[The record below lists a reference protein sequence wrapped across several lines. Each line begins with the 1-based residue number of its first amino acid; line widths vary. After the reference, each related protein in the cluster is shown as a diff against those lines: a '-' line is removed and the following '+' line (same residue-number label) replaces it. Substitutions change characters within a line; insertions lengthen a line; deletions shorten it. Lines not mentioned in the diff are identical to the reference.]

1 MIFRISRM
9 RGAKSLSACAILAE
23 FAVIFAFIALAVGCE
38 QPRPDLP
45 PRRRVV
51 LPTATAEP
59 SQPAPESAAV
69 VSETPSASDAAPA
82 TTPGE
87 SAPAEA
93 SAETP
98 AESAT
103 PAPETPAISAPAAI
117 APTPGPNA
125 ASTPAASAPAVIATP
140 APDPDADPA
149 AALADAIAAMK
160 GLPSYRVDMEHAMS
174 ITGVQG
180 ETKTEIQADV
190 QAPDKMGGS
199 MTISLGG
206 QPPVAMRFVRVGAAE
221 YISPI
226 DPDDPESALWVLG
239 GESAIAPMSDFFAWF
254 ADDSPYEIRAA
265 ELVGVEDL
273 DGVTT
278 YRLRGAF
285 AVEGAP
291 NDDESMDAEI
301 WVGTADSRIRKMSVA
316 GNVEKTDENGNAV
329 NLGGLEIAAAY
340 SNFADDT
347 IQIAPPASFINGT
360 ASSPSTP

>member
-38 QPRPDLP
+38 QPRQDMP
-45 PRRRVV
+45 PRRRVI

-59 SQPAPESAAV
+59 SQPAPESVAA
-69 VSETPSASDAAPA
+69 AS
-82 TTPGE
+82 TTPE
-87 SAPAEA
+87 SDTDAA
-93 SAETP
+93 SAETQ
-98 AESAT
+98 ATT
-103 PAPETPAISAPAAI
+103 PAPETLAVSAPAAI

-125 ASTPAASAPAVIATP
+125 ASATPAPATLATP

-160 GLPSYRVDMEHAMS
+160 GLPSYRVDMEHALT

-180 ETKTEIQADV
+180 ETKTEIRAEV

-199 MTISLGG
+199 MTITLGG
-206 QPPVAMRFVRVGAAE
+206 QPPVAMRFVRVGVAE

-226 DPDDPESALWVLG
+226 DPDDPESALWVLR

-254 ADDSPYEIRAA
+254 ADESPYEFSAA

-273 DGVTT
+273 DGATT

-285 AVEGAP
+285 AVQ
-291 NDDESMDAEI
+291 DENMDAEL
-301 WVGTADSRIRKMSVA
+301 WVGTADSRIRKMR
-316 GNVEKTDENGNAV
+316 AV
-329 NLGGLEIAAAY
+329 LEIANDRLEIAAAY
-340 SNFADDT
+340 SDFADNS
-347 IQIAPPASFINGT
+347 IQIAPPASFIDGT
-360 ASSPSTP
+360 AAAP

>member
-45 PRRRVV
+45 PRRRVI

-59 SQPAPESAAV
+59 SQPAPESPV
-69 VSETPSASDAAPA
+69 EASPA
-82 TTPGE
+82 TTPE
-87 SAPAEA
+87 SDTVAA

-117 APTPGPNA
+117 APTPGQ
-125 ASTPAASAPAVIATP
+125 SAASATPAP

-149 AALADAIAAMK
+149 AALADAIAAMR
-160 GLPSYRVDMEHAMS
+160 GLPSYRVDMEHALT

-199 MTISLGG
+199 MTITLGG
-206 QPPVAMRFVRVGAAE
+206 QPPVAMRFVRVGASE

-226 DPDDPESALWVLG
+226 NPDDPESALWVLR

-254 ADDSPYEIRAA
+254 ADESPYEFAAA

-273 DGVTT
+273 DGATT

-285 AVEGAP
+285 AVQ
-291 NDDESMDAEI
+291 DESMDAEI
-301 WVGTADSRIRKMSVA
+301 WVGTADSRIRKMR
-316 GNVEKTDENGNAV
+316 AV
-329 NLGGLEIAAAY
+329 LEIANNRLEIAAAY

-347 IQIAPPASFINGT
+347 IQIAPPASFIDGT
-360 ASSPSTP
+360 AATP

>member
-1 MIFRISRM
+1 MIFRLAERR
-9 RGAKSLSACAILAE
+9 RGAKALSACAILAE
-23 FAVIFAFIALAVGCE
+23 FAVIAAFIALAVGCE

-69 VSETPSASDAAPA
+69 ASAAPSAPDAAPSA
-82 TTPGE
+82 TPE
-87 SAPAEA
+87 SETAQA
-93 SAETP
+93 SAE
-98 AESAT
+98 ST
-103 PAPETPAISAPAAI
+103 PAPETPAVSAPATL
-117 APTPGPNA
+117 APTPTPE
-125 ASTPAASAPAVIATP
+125 SPAASATPTP

-149 AALADAIAAMK
+149 AALADAITAMN
-160 GLPSYRVDMEHAMS
+160 GLPSYRVDMEHALT

-199 MTISLGG
+199 MTIALGG

-226 DPDDPESALWVLG
+226 NPEDPENVLWVLR

-254 ADDSPYEIRAA
+254 ADASPYEFTAA

-273 DGVTT
+273 DGATT

-285 AVEGAP
+285 AVRGE
-291 NDDESMDAEI
+291 NMDAEI
-301 WVGTADSRIRKMSVA
+301 WVGTADSRIRKMR
-316 GNVEKTDENGNAV
+316 AV
-329 NLGGLEIAAAY
+329 LEIANDRLEIEAAY
-340 SNFADDT
+340 SNFADDA
-347 IQIAPPASFINGT
+347 IQIAPPASFIDGT
-360 ASSPSTP
+360 STP

>member
-38 QPRPDLP
+38 QPRPDMP

-59 SQPAPESAAV
+59 SQPAPESAV
-69 VSETPSASDAAPA
+69 EAAPA
-82 TTPGE
+82 TTPE
-87 SAPAEA
+87 SDTATA

-125 ASTPAASAPAVIATP
+125 ASTPAESATPTP

-199 MTISLGG
+199 MTITLGG

-226 DPDDPESALWVLG
+226 DPDDPESALWVLS

-254 ADDSPYEIRAA
+254 ADESPYEFSAA

-273 DGVTT
+273 DGATT

-285 AVEGAP
+285 AVQ
-291 NDDESMDAEI
+291 DENMDAEI
-301 WVGTADSRIRKMSVA
+301 WVGTADSRIRKMRAVLEI
-316 GNVEKTDENGNAV
+316 GNDR
-329 NLGGLEIAAAY
+329 LEIAAAY
-340 SNFADDT
+340 SDFADNS
-347 IQIAPPASFINGT
+347 IQIAPPASFIDGT
-360 ASSPSTP
+360 ASAP

>member
-1 MIFRISRM
+1 MIFRISDR
-9 RGAKSLSACAILAE
+9 RGAKALSACAILAE
-23 FAVIFAFIALAVGCE
+23 FAVIAAFIALAVGCE

-51 LPTATAEP
+51 IPPTATAEP
-59 SQPAPESAAV
+59 SQPARESAV
-69 VSETPSASDAAPA
+69 EASPA
-82 TTPGE
+82 TTPE
-87 SAPAEA
+87 SDTAAA

-125 ASTPAASAPAVIATP
+125 ASTPAASATPTP

-149 AALADAIAAMK
+149 AALANAIVAMK
-160 GLPSYRVDMEHAMS
+160 GLPYRVDMEHAMS

-226 DPDDPESALWVLG
+226 DPDDPESALWVLS
-239 GESAIAPMSDFFAWF
+239 GESAVAPMSDFFAWF
-254 ADDSPYEIRAA
+254 ADDSPYEIRVS

-273 DGVTT
+273 DGATT
-278 YRLRGAF
+278 YRLRGSF
-285 AVEGAP
+285 AAKGAP
-291 NDDESMDAEI
+291 NGGESMDADV
-301 WVGTADSRIRKMSVA
+301 WVGTADSRIRKMRAVA
-316 GNVEKTDENGNAV
+316 EVADERR
-329 NLGGLEIAAAY
+329 LEIAAAY
-340 SNFADDT
+340 SDFADNS
-347 IQIAPPASFINGT
+347 IQIAPPASFIDGT